1 MTEDERAIREL
12 IDAWFAASKAG
23 DYATIL
29 GLMTEDAV
37 FLAPG
42 AKPFGREAFA
52 AAAKNASSVRLEGNY
67 EIEEL
72 EVLDDWAYLRSY
84 IEIAAIPAFGQPVRR
99 SGHTLTLLRKEAD
112 GRWRLARDAN
122 LLIGEKTR

>member
-12 IDAWFAASKAG
+12 VEAWLAASKAG

-29 GLMTEDAV
+29 TLMTEDAV
-37 FLAPG
+37 FLTPG

-52 AAAKNASSVRLEGNY
+52 AAAKNGPSVRIEGKS

-72 EVLDDWAYLRSY
+72 EVLGDWAYLRSY
-84 IEIAAIPAFGQPVRR
+84 IEIAAIPAFGLPVRR
-99 SGHTLTLLRKEAD
+99 SGHTLTILRKEPD

-122 LLIGEKTR
+122 LLAAEKMR